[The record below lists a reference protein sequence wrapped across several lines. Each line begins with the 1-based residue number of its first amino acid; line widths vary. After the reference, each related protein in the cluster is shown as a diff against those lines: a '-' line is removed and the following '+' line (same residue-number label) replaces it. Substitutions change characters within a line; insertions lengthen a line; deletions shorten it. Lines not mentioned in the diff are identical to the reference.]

1 MRATIALAL
10 LLGLA
15 ACAGRTPPPA
25 AAPEPAPA
33 TPTMARDTILQGAP
47 GWIPDIAAMEGAGS
61 PQQVVVA
68 DSQAIEAEVEALLGA
83 GRATWDIDV
92 ESFQDHGRVQYYL
105 DFFMG
110 PARDRF
116 AVWLMRL
123 PRYEALIRE
132 TLRARGLPED
142 LVYLALIESGYSN
155 TAVSRSRAVGMW
167 QFIAGT
173 GRRYGLRIDQ
183 WVDERRDPFLATE
196 AAAHHLAD
204 LSERFG
210 SYYLAAAAYNA
221 GAGRIERGL
230 ARLDSP
236 PDSLTDG
243 TFFELASHRRLLHLE
258 TRDYVPKLI
267 AAALIAK
274 EPAHYGFDAIDSLA
288 PLRFDEITVPDVTGL
303 DVLADLADTT
313 LAALVELNPQ
323 FIRAITPPKRTVI
336 VRVPEGR
343 GEAVAERYAS
353 LPAEKRVRHIEH
365 FIRRGET
372 LSHIAQQYGVSI
384 SSIEASNPGLKPRA
398 LRVGQRLIIP
408 LSGRG
413 AASTGPRRAPS
424 ASRSG
429 TWHKVTSGETMSEIA
444 EHYRV
449 SLSALLRANGMRAN
463 DMIRAG
469 VTVRIPRD

>member
-10 LLGLA
+10 LPGLA
-15 ACAGRTPPPA
+15 ACAGRAPTTA
-25 AAPEPAPA
+25 AVPAPEPPA
-33 TPTMARDTILQGAP
+33 TSLMARDSALEGAP
-47 GWIPDIAAMEGAGS
+47 GWIPELAPLEEADSLLHI
-61 PQQVVVA
+61 VVA

-110 PARDRF
+110 PARERF
-116 AVWLMRL
+116 AVWLTRL
-123 PRYEALIRE
+123 PRYDALIRE
-132 TLRARGLPED
+132 ALRARSLPED

-167 QFIAGT
+167 QFMAAT
-173 GRRYGLRIDQ
+173 GRRYGLRIDP

-204 LSERFG
+204 LSDRFG

-230 ARLDSP
+230 ARLDSQ

-243 TFFELASHRRLLHLE
+243 TFFELAAHRRLLRLE

-274 EPAHYGFDAIDSLA
+274 EPARYGFDAIDSLA

-303 DVLADLADTT
+303 DVLAELADTT
-313 LAALVELNPQ
+313 LGALVELNPQ
-323 FIRAITPPKRTVI
+323 FVRAITPPQRTVI

-384 SSIEASNPGLKPRA
+384 SSIEASNPGIRPRA

-413 AASTGPRRAPS
+413 VPTTTRRVAP

-429 TWHKVTSGETMSEIA
+429 TWHKVRSGETMSEIA

-449 SLSALLRANGMRAN
+449 PLSVLLRANGMRAD

-469 VTVRIPRD
+469 ATIRIPRD